1 MPPHPW
7 VREFAGSITVCD
19 PQGIIL
25 EMNEKSATTFAK
37 EGGRALIG
45 SCLLDCHPEPS
56 KTTMREL
63 LDTQRINVY
72 TIEKRGQKK
81 LVYQTPWFR
90 DGQYGGFMEIV
101 LEIPEQ
107 VPHFIREP

>member
-45 SCLLDCHPEPS
+45 SPASQARRSSASARALS
-56 KTTMREL
+56 
-63 LDTQRINVY
+63 
-72 TIEKRGQKK
+72 
-81 LVYQTPWFR
+81 
-90 DGQYGGFMEIV
+90 
-101 LEIPEQ
+101 
-107 VPHFIREP
+107 